1 MSLDFLSN
9 VASVLLKSNLV
20 PWELF
25 LNHPPSLQISP
36 MLKNIISIPNL
47 LSHVASVLRGNK
59 CATNKQLKYF

>member
-9 VASVLLKSNLV
+9 VASVLMKSNRV

-47 LSHVASVLRGNK
+47 LSQVACGLR
-59 CATNKQLKYF
+59 AQRKQMCYK